1 MLCGSVRPKALAA
14 ALLFSTALGGAVALP
29 SNARASVYPTPS
41 VQIAKGTLS
50 PPSAVAGWSGDPE
63 DGLCL
68 AFYGNP
74 DICPVSGRPRAP
86 EIKALARALKND
98 PDLIFEFV
106 RDSVDTE
113 FIFGAHKGALGTSI
127 DRSGS
132 SFDQAI
138 LLFELLREAG
148 VTARYQFGTVT
159 LTASQF
165 YDWTGMENAQAA
177 CALLAAGGI
186 PAVINGE
193 TRASCDYSGAISSV
207 TVSHVWVEAQI
218 GGAFYTFDPSL
229 KAYQH
234 QAGMGVSQAMGLND
248 GELWNA
254 ATSGMGQDNAG
265 GVPFVSNLNQE
276 ALASKLQLY
285 STTLE
290 TALKAKVEAGQDL
303 TDVIGGR
310 RIKPVERPA
319 GGWRQARPA
328 NYSGTATWE
337 GGIPTPFR
345 NRLALVAYVN
355 AVGGGSAPLLGVSF
369 FTDEIYGR
377 RLHLGSRP
385 DGDAATAV
393 HWFPTV
399 TLDGV
404 ELQEGTPLPFGGN
417 MTVALNMDINH
428 PFVGGYG
435 DVILTKQVDLFSPV
449 AVVHGWGW
457 TSRRLQDKW
466 EEEQAHDKAGYTTLI
481 SILSDT
487 PPQPSSSGDLLRSR
501 IAAKWLAETS
511 QVGEIAAQVANA
523 RFAPLHSVGV
533 VSADQINIPVIP
545 EPRDYEGLRTS
556 GFVTRDEVTVIDVE
570 SSLGVVS
577 RTLDASSRTAALHTI
592 AALDAALEGGV
603 LAELVDTPDAASTAS
618 RMAWGNRPEAS
629 ETPDTSPRRF
639 YNFAASNTLS
649 YPTVTGLMV
658 YDGGVTAVPA
668 FNNVPIIEQIEV
680 DGRRTDLASAI
691 KNYTSS
697 GYEVTASSEASL
709 GPGHRIGTEYAAWEV
724 RIHNAL
730 LKLQA
735 AKQSACF
742 PPVLSSSAN
751 NAEWD
756 LLDMYIAMNGG
767 ETAAVLGCSGSFT
780 AQNSIDYALAM
791 KPDGGAAER
800 VITGYKRPATL
811 QRGGALI
818 AVKYDTVSGEPVAIA
833 HALTRVG
840 MVTKGGGAPS
850 TSVFDMKKVSEGL
863 NDRFKDR
870 SDAAGVDLTT
880 GLAGFKGP
888 IEGSVGQGEFPYRLE
903 QYTELKNGYREPPE
917 YITEYSN
924 TPYKAPDGP
933 VSNWQNTAS
942 IGSSVGEALG
952 DGRVDAAAQSL
963 AALAA
968 MQSIWRQPRGP
979 AREAAGALVA
989 DWWSKSW
996 LHNMVTLSRGAGSER
1011 FVRLASGGY
1020 APVGGGAGSVT
1031 VTGAPNLVRPPIVRT
1046 GTTIGA
1052 TQRESTTRAW
1062 RYDGMS
1068 VTAKGESG
1076 DVRNY
1081 GYWGAKPYIVGSNV
1095 EVEAQPD
1102 SLHGFRLNTWTFPR
1116 GVTLTLDY
1124 PVDDGF
1130 SAYDSM
1136 DKPLSVKSS
1145 LGYILPTVT
1154 RWESNTWKILDAA
1167 GKPTRLELRPAVPR
1181 TLTQRPDPN
1190 RRVNAVYGALD
1201 DVTPMLSYGYD
1212 AVGRVV
1218 WAKDRMAAGGQR
1230 QAHNFYIADGYR
1242 AEREDPMNGRYV
1254 VQQVPAGGSLT
1265 VLAAGE
1271 AARPAASAS
1280 RHVDE
1285 LGQVTTSLFDG
1296 RGRVL
1301 QRAYPDGTIDGFE
1314 YDGRDNVV
1322 RALKFSK
1329 PDGQGAR
1336 ALLTVKAAYDATWNK
1351 PSQIED
1357 AKGQK
1362 TDFTYVAS
1370 GVGAGELQTVTQP
1383 AVAGGRPVWSYGYG
1397 TYGLVVDATDP
1408 TGVVT
1413 HNTYDTGNFYAL
1425 KSTTV
1430 DYGAGRLNLTTCYQ
1444 TDPAGNVVSQTDPRA
1459 GVCQ

>member
-148 VTARYQFGTVT
+148 VTARYQFGTVA

-319 GGWRQARPA
+319 GGWRLAKPA
-328 NYSGTATWE
+328 NYSATATWE
-337 GGIPTPFR
+337 KGIPTPFR
-345 NRLALVAYVN
+345 NKLMLASVVPTTNGQTASLIN
-355 AVGGGSAPLLGVSF
+355 IGF
-369 FTDEIYGR
+369 FSDEIYGR
-377 RLHLGSRP
+377 RLELGSRP
-385 DGDAATAV
+385 EGDAATSARWIPIV
-393 HWFPTV
+393 M
-399 TLDGV
+399 LDGV
-404 ELQEGTPLPFGGN
+404 ELQAGPPVPFGGN
-417 MTVALNMDINH
+417 MTIGLALEIDH

-435 DVILTKQVDLFSPV
+435 DASLFKQIDIFTP
-449 AVVHGWGW
+449 AAIVHGWGR
-457 TSRRLQDKW
+457 TSSRLLDKW
-466 EEEQAHDKAGYTTLI
+466 EDEQAYDKAGYTTLI
-481 SILSDT
+481 SLLSDV
-487 PPQPSSSGDLLRSR
+487 PPQPASSGDLLRSK
-501 IAAKWLAETS
+501 IAAKWLAESSSAGAFVS
-511 QVGEIAAQVANA
+511 QMANS

-533 VSADQINIPVIP
+533 VSADQVNVPVIP
-545 EPRDYEGLRTS
+545 QPRDYEGLRTS
-556 GFVTRDEVTVIDVE
+556 GFVTYDEVTIVDVE
-570 SSLGVVS
+570 SSFGVVS
-577 RTLDASSRTAALHTI
+577 RTSDETSRRAAIHTI
-592 AALDAALEGGV
+592 ATIDAALEGGV
-603 LAELVDTPDAASTAS
+603 VTQLVDTPDASSTAA
-618 RMAWGNRPEAS
+618 RMAWGNRPEAT
-629 ETPDTSPRRF
+629 ETPNTTPRRF
-639 YNFAASNTLS
+639 YSFSAGNTLT
-649 YPTVTGLMV
+649 PIAVRNLAV
-658 YDGGVTAVPA
+658 YDGGTTTVPA
-668 FNNVPIIEQIEV
+668 YNNVPEINQAEV
-680 DGRRTDLASAI
+680 DGRRADLADAI
-691 KNYTSS
+691 KSYTSL
-697 GYEVTASSEASL
+697 GYEVVSSAEASL
-709 GPGHRIGTEYAAWEV
+709 GPGHRIGNEYPTWEV
-724 RIHNAL
+724 KIRNDSLILHSNLVPYCVPDKPASL
-730 LKLQA
+730 L
-735 AKQSACF
+735 AK
-742 PPVLSSSAN
+742 N
-751 NAEWD
+751 WNET
-756 LLDMYIAMNGG
+756 LDAWIPM
-767 ETAAVLGCSGSFT
+767 
-780 AQNSIDYALAM
+780 
-791 KPDGGAAER
+791 GGADEAVPCTGTFSLEEIVDYVEVIADSIEAEHER
-800 VITGYKRPATL
+800 TITGYKRLPTL

-818 AVKYDTVSGEPVAIA
+818 ATRYDTSTGEPLAIA

-870 SDAAGVDLTT
+870 SDAAGVDLAT

-917 YITEYSN
+917 YITEYSK
-924 TPYKAPDGP
+924 TPYKAPDGL

-952 DGRVDAAAQSL
+952 EGRVDAAAQSL

-996 LHNMVTLSRGAGSER
+996 RHNMVTLSRGASSER

-1031 VTGAPNLVRPPIVRT
+1031 VTGAPNLVRPPIILS

-1052 TQRESTTRAW
+1052 TQREATTRSW

-1068 VTAKGESG
+1068 VTATGANG
-1076 DVRNY
+1076 DVRSY
-1081 GYWGAKPYIVGSNV
+1081 DYWGVKPNVVGSPADV
-1095 EVEAQPD
+1095 AAQPD
-1102 SLHGFRLNTWTFPR
+1102 SLHGFRLDTWTFPR
-1116 GVTLTLDY
+1116 GVTLTIDY
-1124 PVDDGF
+1124 LGDYYG
-1130 SAYDSM
+1130 SM
-1136 DKPLSVKSS
+1136 DTPSSVTSS
-1145 LGYILPTVT
+1145 LGQALSTLT
-1154 RWESNTWKILDAA
+1154 RWEPNTWKILDAA
-1167 GKPTRLELRPAVPR
+1167 GKPTRLELRPVVPR
-1181 TLTQRPDPN
+1181 TPAQRPDPN

-1212 AVGRVV
+1212 AVGRVA

-1242 AEREDPMNGRYV
+1242 AEREDPLGNRYV
-1254 VQQVPAGGSLT
+1254 VEMTSGAGLSVDGI
-1265 VLAAGE
+1265 AAIG
-1271 AARPAASAS
+1271 RT
-1280 RHVDE
+1280 RHIDE
-1285 LGQVTTSLFDG
+1285 LSRVTTSLMDG

-1301 QRAYPDGTIDGFE
+1301 SRTYPEGDADVFS
-1314 YDGRDNVV
+1314 YDGRDNVIKLV
-1322 RALKFSK
+1322 KHGK
-1329 PDGQGAR
+1329 PGSSQV
-1336 ALLTVKAAYDATWNK
+1336 LTVEAAYDPVWNK
-1351 PSQIED
+1351 PLWVKD
-1357 AKGQK
+1357 AREQQ
-1362 TDFTYVAS
+1362 TDFTYVPQGSA
-1370 GVGAGELQTVTQP
+1370 GAGEVATVTQP
-1383 AVAGGRPVWSYGYG
+1383 AVAGGRPLWSFEYGAG
-1397 TYGLVVDATDP
+1397 GLPTKVTDP

-1413 HNTYDTGNFYAL
+1413 RTDYDASGNPKA
-1425 KSTTV
+1425 TV
-1430 DYGAGRLNLTTCYQ
+1430 LDPGGVNAQTCR
-1444 TDPAGNVVSQTDPRA
+1444 TFDAAGNVTSERDPRA
-1459 GVCQ
+1459 GACS